1 MSSSYGTVSMRWR
14 GNDFLIT
21 PTGVRRWDMDEEDI
35 VQVKDGMAEA
45 GKTPSHAVALHHE
58 IYRKN
63 PKVNAI
69 IMTQCPS
76 LMGFC
81 TTDAKFDVRT
91 IPESWIFLQD
101 VPKFPFGAHFT
112 QRGEVAEVFRTRP
125 CAMLSN
131 DSVIVASDSLIN
143 AFDRLEVAEFSAK
156 SLILA
161 APVGK
166 LHPITDAEVED
177 LRVAFHVGE

>member
-1 MSSSYGTVSMRWR
+1 
-14 GNDFLIT
+14 
-21 PTGVRRWDMDEEDI
+21 
-35 VQVKDGMAEA
+35 
-45 GKTPSHAVALHHE
+45 
-58 IYRKN
+58 
-63 PKVNAI
+63 
-69 IMTQCPS
+69 
-76 LMGFC
+76 
-81 TTDAKFDVRT
+81 
-91 IPESWIFLQD
+91 
-101 VPKFPFGAHFT
+101 
-112 QRGEVAEVFRTRP
+112 
-125 CAMLSN
+125 MLSN

>member
-1 MSSSYGTVSMRWR
+1 
-14 GNDFLIT
+14 
-21 PTGVRRWDMDEEDI
+21 
-35 VQVKDGMAEA
+35 
-45 GKTPSHAVALHHE
+45 
-58 IYRKN
+58 
-63 PKVNAI
+63 
-69 IMTQCPS
+69 
-76 LMGFC
+76 MGFC

-101 VPKFPFGAHFT
+101 VPKFPFGANYT
-112 QRGEVAEVFRTRP
+112 QVNDVAEVFRTRP